1 MKTNITLASSSRE
14 LFGVTIRQETKTG
27 FLNLSDLILAEAKGR
42 SIYGWSHKGQLQ
54 DIVNQKENSERIYY
68 VLHETGKINSDF
80 SEFMKNVHSN
90 GMIKTLKNINC
101 YRASGRANNKTVWCD
116 PYLWVLICME
126 TNPMLYGK
134 TVVWLTDRLVFN
146 RIEAGDFY
154 KELSRSISKFKDV
167 DYGALAKAL
176 NYVIFG
182 KHETGIRN
190 TGTEVQL
197 KELRDLELNL
207 SFAIDSG
214 LIKTFADLIE
224 HLRLL
229 WSRKNN
235 PIALRA

>member
-27 FLNLSDLILAEAKGR
+27 FLNVSDLQSAYDNERRLQ
-42 SIYGWSHKGQLQ
+42 GWSEKRIDHILPQLENRERVYFILKETN
-54 DIVNQKENSERIYY
+54 IVNVDFDTFIEN
-68 VLHETGKINSDF
+68 
-80 SEFMKNVHSN
+80 
-90 GMIKTLKNINC
+90 
-101 YRASGRANNKTVWCD
+101 ANNQGFYKYLKQIGVYKTTGRGSNKSTSCN
-116 PYLWVLICME
+116 PYIWGLLAME
-126 TNPMLYGK
+126 LNPQIYAK
-134 TVVWLTDRLVFN
+134 VVIWLTDKLILN

-176 NYVIFG
+176 NHIIFG

-190 TGTEVQL
+190 TGTELQL

-214 LIKTFADLIE
+214 LIKNFTGLME

-229 WSRKNN
+229 WGKKNN